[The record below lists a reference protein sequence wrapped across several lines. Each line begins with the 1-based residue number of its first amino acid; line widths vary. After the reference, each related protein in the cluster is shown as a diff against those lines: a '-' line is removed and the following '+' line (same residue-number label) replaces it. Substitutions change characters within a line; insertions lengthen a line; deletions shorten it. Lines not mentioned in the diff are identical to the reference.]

1 MILLNK
7 MKEKPTHE
15 EIYEKLSLLFNIKFK
30 AQLKDSPIVFDNF
43 LQVRNVILENENYVI
58 LFLKEKEIL
67 KFRDKKEFIYNFIS
81 FIDIKIAE
89 FNEEF
94 ENLQNFERMS
104 MGIKYDE
111 NEVYMRHETIGHGI
125 MKLNQIRDKLS
136 KAKCD

>member
-1 MILLNK
+1 

-15 EIYEKLSLLFNIKFK
+15 EIYEKLSSLFNIKFK

-43 LQVRNVILENENYVI
+43 LQIKNVVLENENYAI
-58 LFLKEKEIL
+58 LFLREKEIL
-67 KFRDKKEFIYNFIS
+67 KFRDKKEFVDNFIS
-81 FIDIKIAE
+81 FIDIKIGE
-89 FNEEF
+89 FNREF

-136 KAKCD
+136 KVQYD